1 MEKQKG
7 RFIMWECEYSREPMD
22 YRLLWLRFLRK
33 IWIVP
38 VAVLAG
44 IALVSGCHFYARTAA
59 RGGRT
64 YQTESVFYID
74 FAEDAQG
81 ETYDYYNYFT
91 WGEVIHT
98 DFFLDSVYE
107 KMAGRLSREE
117 ITSYITATVD
127 SDVRYLYVRC
137 DTHSPELSVELASI
151 LEEILPKFADIRK
164 EIRSIETAKAGT
176 VARDSSKLRM
186 GNACFLGACLGLGT
200 SLLGILLSLI
210 LDTAVYLPSTVE
222 KRYHV
227 TCLGAPFLPEFTPNW
242 KYVLKDAAAVAMV
255 CVDGDIREEEII
267 VPEDGQKQIIICQN
281 PVTRPEELDRIR
293 ECEGV
298 LLVLRAGRR
307 NDKAFERLL
316 EQLGRQ
322 DIRVT
327 GVVLASA
334 DEKLLSAYYRS
345 KG

>member
-1 MEKQKG
+1 M
-7 RFIMWECEYSREPMD
+7 MWECEYSREPMD

-38 VAVLAG
+38 VAVLVG
-44 IALVSGCHFYARTAA
+44 VALVAGCHFYARTAA

-64 YQTESVFYID
+64 YQTESIFYID

-98 DFFLDSVYE
+98 DFFMDYVYE
-107 KMAGRLSREE
+107 KMAGRLSMEE

-137 DTHSPELSVELASI
+137 DTHSPELSVELASAM
-151 LEEILPKFADIRK
+151 EEVVPRFADIRK

-186 GNACFLGACLGLGT
+186 GNACFLGACLGLGV
-200 SLLGILLSLI
+200 SLLGILISLI
-210 LDTAVYLPSTVE
+210 LDTAIYLPSTVE

-227 TCLGAPFLPEFTPNW
+227 TCLGAPFLPEFGPNW
-242 KYVLKDAAAVAMV
+242 EHVLKDAAEAALV
-255 CVDGDIREEEII
+255 CVDEDIREEEIG
-267 VPEDGQKQIIICQN
+267 VPEEMQKKGILCRN
-281 PVTRPEELDRIR
+281 PVAHPEELDRIR
-293 ECEGV
+293 ECQAV
-298 LLVLRAGRR
+298 LLVLRARRR
-307 NDKAFERLL
+307 NDTAFERLL

-322 DIRVT
+322 DIKVT
-327 GVVLASA
+327 AAILASA
-334 DEKLLSAYYRS
+334 DEKLISAYYR
-345 KG
+345 KQM

>member
-1 MEKQKG
+1 M
-7 RFIMWECEYSREPMD
+7 MWECEYSREPVD

-33 IWIVP
+33 IWIIP
-38 VAVLAG
+38 LAMLAG
-44 IALVSGCHFYARTAA
+44 TALVAGCHFYARTAA

-107 KMAGRLSREE
+107 KMDGRLSREE
-117 ITSYITATVD
+117 IASYVTASVD

-137 DTHSPELSVELASI
+137 DTHSPALSVELASI

-164 EIRSIETAKAGT
+164 EIRSIETARAGT

-186 GNACFLGACLGLGT
+186 GNACFLGACLGLGI

-227 TCLGAPFLPEFTPNW
+227 TCLGAPFLPEFAPNW
-242 KYVLKDAAAVAMV
+242 THVLKDAKEIALV
-255 CVDGDIREEEII
+255 CVDEDIREAEIK
-267 VPEDGQKQIIICQN
+267 VPDEGQKHKIICKN
-281 PVTRPEELDRIR
+281 PVMHPEELDRIR
-293 ECEGV
+293 ECEAV
-298 LLVLRAGRR
+298 LLALKAGRR
-307 NDKAFERLL
+307 NDKVFERLL

-322 DIRVT
+322 DIKVT
-327 GVVLASA
+327 AVILVSA
-334 DEKLLSAYYRS
+334 DEKLLAAYYRS
-345 KG
+345 RFSR